1 MAPKNHIPALP
12 PPLNAP
18 HDNHSTMLYLGLKL
32 PKDILSQIIATLN
45 RMFSNKIL
53 VQTMAYILFDSV
65 DSEYL

>member
-53 VQTMAYILFDSV
+53 F
-65 DSEYL
+65 